1 RPDLYFVPP
10 YVGNR
15 GWLGVR
21 LDRRMSW
28 AEIDGTVENAYLAVC
43 MRGSQGRHTKKETA
57 TKPSGGALLEAEIVS
72 LSGFGTV

>member
-1 RPDLYFVPP
+1 
-10 YVGNR
+10 
-15 GWLGVR
+15 
-21 LDRRMSW
+21 MSW